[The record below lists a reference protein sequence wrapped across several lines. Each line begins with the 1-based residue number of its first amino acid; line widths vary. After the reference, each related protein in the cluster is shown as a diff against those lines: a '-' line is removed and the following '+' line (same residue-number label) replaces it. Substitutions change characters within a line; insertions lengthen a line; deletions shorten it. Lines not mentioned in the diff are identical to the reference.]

1 MRIKF
6 LCKKNNGREKQISRW
21 QLEPW
26 CGEKWPSPGEMAS
39 PPGRGCQRGRWAWQ
53 EAGRTL
59 TGRTVCCRGLDML
72 LVSFTALN
80 WIYYFPLKKISF
92 ESDPNVQKSFNAI
105 TKNICAIFTEWPI
118 VNILPHLLFHLSLF
132 SLVYTYF
139 FSEQSD
145 RLLLNN
151 SVCISYELGHFLI

>member
-105 TKNICAIFTEWPI
+105 TKNICAIFTK
-118 VNILPHLLFHLSLF
+118 
-132 SLVYTYF
+132 
-139 FSEQSD
+139 SD
-145 RLLLNN
+145 LLLTFCLICFFICPYSLWYIHTFFLNN
-151 SVCISYELGHFLI
+151 LIGYP